1 MSKIKVFA
9 PASVGNTG
17 PCFDRMGLA
26 VAKPGDIVTM
36 EWNDSPE
43 IEIMEVSGI
52 QADIP
57 LDSTKNTAGVVARE
71 VLKLAGKSRGVKIW
85 LEKQIPLSSGLGG
98 SAAGSVAAAVAVN
111 HLLDNK
117 FEKIELLPACRL
129 GEVAACGA
137 NHPDNVAPSLL
148 GGLVNIKTVNRG
160 QRAGG
165 SSFDKKQNSQ
175 NYEYNK
181 IGLPFN
187 FSIVLV
193 KPDCEL
199 STTEARS
206 VLTDY
211 LEELHK
217 DAKVKEK
224 RMLAAKSFEE
234 FAAVVNDNPILEKA
248 RGSLIPNFFKVKEAG
263 LVAGAAAV
271 TISGG
276 GPAVIAFV
284 NKGKEEDVER
294 AMAEAF
300 DMSSQSW
307 ITELDKEGA
316 RVI

>member
-181 IGLPFN
+181 IKAYKLQDNGADT
-187 FSIVLV
+187 V
-193 KPDCEL
+193 
-199 STTEARS
+199 EANKQ
-206 VLTDY
+206 LG
-211 LEELHK
+211 
-217 DAKVKEK
+217 
-224 RMLAAKSFEE
+224 
-234 FAAVVNDNPILEKA
+234 FAADEREYGIGAQILAELGLTTIYLLTNNPKKL
-248 RGSLIPNFFKVKEAG
+248 AG
-263 LVAGAAAV
+263 L
-271 TISGG
+271 SGYG
-276 GPAVIAFV
+276 LKITKRVPI
-284 NKGKEEDVER
+284 
-294 AMAEAF
+294 EAKPNAKNEKYLKTKKKKLGH
-300 DMSSQSW
+300 Q
-307 ITELDKEGA
+307 LKN
-316 RVI
+316 V